1 MCNSGPPA
9 TGHLLPPP
17 AIARWPQAGGM
28 LRSAPPRF
36 PLFRPSFRI
45 PSLSPPL
52 ANRHSTRQL
61 SKRLFNE
68 AVRPYAWRIA
78 AAVLFM
84 ALAAGAQGMTAWL
97 MEPVVDRVFTAK
109 NSAMLWPIAGAVL
122 LTFAI
127 KGGAEFAQSTLMSQ
141 VGLRIIADL
150 QKRLF
155 AHLMTL
161 DAGFFGST
169 RSGTLVSRFMVDVN
183 MMRMAVSSAI
193 TSIGKDTLT
202 VVALVGVMF
211 YQDWMLAS
219 VAFFVFPVAIYP
231 IARLGKRMRKVTVN
245 TQEQM
250 GAFNTVLE
258 QSFQGIR
265 MVKAYGLEGL
275 EQRKVGTLT
284 EVIYKLTLKSAI
296 TRAMSS
302 PVMETLGGVAVTIV
316 IVYGGYRVI
325 ADETTTGSFFSFI
338 TALLMAYQPM
348 KALAKLNA
356 SLQEGLA
363 GAQRLFDLLDRRSAI
378 EEKPDAAPL
387 RITGGAVRLE
397 DVTFAYDPTA
407 PALRGLTLDIPAGK
421 TVALVGPSGAG
432 KSTIMNL
439 IPRFHDVDNGAVRV
453 DGQDVRDVTLGSLC
467 GAIALVSQEVVLFD
481 DTVRANIG
489 YGRADATDEDIFEAA
504 RMAAAHDFIMALPE
518 GYDTLVGERGM
529 TLSGGQRQRL
539 AIARAMLKN
548 APILLLDEATSALDT
563 ESERQVQNALET
575 LMRGRTSL
583 VIAHRLSTV
592 VNADIIHVLDGGRL
606 IESGSH
612 AELLAR
618 NGAYA
623 RLYALQFA
631 ADAAH
636 RDVTH
641 PGSVG

>member
-1 MCNSGPPA
+1 MS
-9 TGHLLPPP
+9 PPP
-17 AIARWPQAGGM
+17 AN
-28 LRSAPPRF
+28 L
-36 PLFRPSFRI
+36 
-45 PSLSPPL
+45 
-52 ANRHSTRQL
+52 HSTRQL

-68 AVRPYAWRIA
+68 AVRPYGGRIA

-109 NSAMLWPIAGAVL
+109 NSAMLWPIAAAVL
-122 LTFAI
+122 LTFAV
-127 KGGAEFAQSTLMSQ
+127 KGGSEFAQSTLMSQ

-161 DAGFFGST
+161 DAGFFGAT

-275 EQRKVGTLT
+275 EQRKVATLT
-284 EVIYKLTLKSAI
+284 EVIYTLTLKSAV

-397 DVTFAYDPTA
+397 DVTFAYEPTA

-439 IPRFHDVDNGAVRV
+439 IPRFHDVDNGTVGI

-467 GAIALVSQEVVLFD
+467 AAVALVSQEVVLFD

-489 YGRADATDEDIFEAA
+489 YGRADATDEDIQEAA
-504 RMAAAHDFIMALPE
+504 RMAAAHDFIMALPN

-563 ESERQVQNALET
+563 DSERQVQTALET

-592 VNADIIHVLDGGRL
+592 VNADVIHVLDGGRL

-631 ADAAH
+631 ADAA
-636 RDVTH
+636 RVGMAH
-641 PGSVG
+641 PGTVG